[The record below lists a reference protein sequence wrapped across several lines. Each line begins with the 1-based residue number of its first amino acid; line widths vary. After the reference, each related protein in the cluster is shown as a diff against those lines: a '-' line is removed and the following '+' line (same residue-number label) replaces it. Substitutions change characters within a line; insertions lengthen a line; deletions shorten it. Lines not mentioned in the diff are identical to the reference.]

1 MKRKNEGS
9 GFFKSRK
16 AMALPMTLVVML
28 IAGVM
33 VGVSMYFIEN
43 MMTTTKMK
51 TDDELRLNAVLAGV
65 EIGKELIIQSFVNE
79 NYIPRREDFNTLVTS
94 NDIDTA
100 DSRFTFLV
108 ANDKSNSALQRT
120 GIMIDNVSVDVYVYD
135 LAYETAS
142 GVIFFE
148 GMPPRMRDIWDPSA
162 QEGQSIIQ
170 GQSYA
175 SSNRGGGSSS
185 SGTSDF
191 ENGFYLVRSIASLNN
206 ISKTVEQAVRL
217 RQ

>member
-142 GVIFFE
+142 GVVFVE
-148 GMPPRMRDIWDPSA
+148 GMPPRMRDIWDPSE